1 MTRGQLSFQ
10 VAILAFFAARGAVAE
25 ERESAP
31 HVHAPLPGSDG
42 VYGRLDGS
50 LTLGLAAGVELEA
63 GEPGASLRLSGHY
76 LWTAGGYL
84 HYSDAF
90 GGGSERSA
98 RALGLGVE
106 VRPLFL
112 PRFALDSEQGPALL
126 DLTLD
131 SLALSGGAY
140 FSMPQAG
147 SFGDERGFELGLGL
161 AVPLLAQAE
170 GPWLSLRAARRFADE
185 GEDSWLFSLE
195 LGFHMLILT
204 TDSPQ

>member
-1 MTRGQLSFQ
+1 MTRGLLSF
-10 VAILAFFAARGAVAE
+10 VGAALALLAAGGAAAE
-25 ERESAP
+25 RSAESA

-50 LTLGLAAGVELEA
+50 LALALAAGAELEA
-63 GEPGASLRLSGHY
+63 SEPGASLRFSGHY

-84 HYSDAF
+84 QYSDAF
-90 GGGSERSA
+90 GGGRERSA
-98 RALGLGVE
+98 RAVGLGVE

-112 PRFALDSEQGPALL
+112 PRFALDNEQGPALL

-140 FSMPQAG
+140 FAAPPAG
-147 SFGDERGFELGLGL
+147 SLGDERGFELGFGL

-170 GPWLSLRAARRFADE
+170 GPWLGLRAAHRFADE
-185 GEDSWLFSLE
+185 RENTWIFSLE
-195 LGFHMLILT
+195 LSFHTLILT